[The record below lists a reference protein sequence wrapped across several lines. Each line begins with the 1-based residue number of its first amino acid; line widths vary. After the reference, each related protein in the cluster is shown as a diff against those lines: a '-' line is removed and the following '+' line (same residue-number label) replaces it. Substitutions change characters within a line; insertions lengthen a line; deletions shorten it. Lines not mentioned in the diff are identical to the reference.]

1 MARLIDLYDS
11 SFNPDEVETARQSEP
26 IPDGDYTMQVTKT
39 ELNETKSRNGYR
51 LDVEFTI
58 IEGQHENRK
67 LFTSLNVR
75 NSNQQ
80 AEQIALGELKR
91 LSEACGV
98 DFNGVLEDSDT
109 LLFQPFRGHVVYA
122 QDMVKNALGTKEPKV
137 NPETGLP
144 YPPRN
149 RVTRFN
155 SLSEQAPPAP
165 ATAKPATPTANRPQ
179 AAQRPAAGPTGR
191 PAPTGGTNPFG
202 NRK

>member
-11 SFNPDEVETARQSEP
+11 SFNPDEVEAARQSEP
-26 IPDGDYTMQVTKT
+26 IPDGDYIMQATKT
-39 ELNETKSRNGYR
+39 ELNETRSRNGYR

-58 IEGQHENRK
+58 VEGQHERRK

-80 AEQIALGELKR
+80 AEQIALSELKR

-98 DFNGVLEDSDT
+98 DFNAVLDDSDM

-155 SLSEQAPPAP
+155 NLSSEAP
-165 ATAKPATPTANRPQ
+165 AIPEMAKPAAPTANRPQ
-179 AAQRPAAGPTGR
+179 ATQRPAAAPTGR

>member
-1 MARLIDLYDS
+1 MARLIDLYDP
-11 SFNPDEVETARQSEP
+11 SFNPDEVEAARQSEP
-26 IPDGDYTMQVTKT
+26 IPDGDYTMQVPKT

-58 IEGQHENRK
+58 VEGQHENRT

-98 DFNGVLEDSDT
+98 DFNAVLDDSDT

-122 QDMVKNALGTKEPKV
+122 QDMVKNALGAKEPKI
-137 NPETGLP
+137 NLDTGLP

-155 SLSEQAPPAP
+155 NLSSEAPPAP
-165 ATAKPATPTANRPQ
+165 AMAKPAAAPANRPQ
-179 AAQRPAAGPTGR
+179 AAQRPAAAPTGR
-191 PAPTGGTNPFG
+191 PAPTGNTNPFG
-202 NRK
+202 RR